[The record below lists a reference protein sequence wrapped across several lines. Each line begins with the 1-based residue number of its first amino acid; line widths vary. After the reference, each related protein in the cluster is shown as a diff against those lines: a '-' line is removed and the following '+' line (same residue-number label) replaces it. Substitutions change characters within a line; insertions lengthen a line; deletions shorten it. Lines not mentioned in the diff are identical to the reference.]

1 MSTAHVLAG
10 LGSVL
15 SSDGGIAGGATQDLY
30 ELSRPCEMLDYF
42 VSHSWRQGRWI
53 KLFALC
59 KHLHWAFAFAL
70 SVVALVVSAAAYF
83 TWAPEGLCTDRQP
96 ASVYIRASAV
106 VVVPG
111 VVFAVA
117 MLIGHRVPW
126 LGANPVAAVCS
137 QAAIVRCVERGW
149 RPNACVAVGTAA
161 YAGTLYPLI
170 AIIAGTT
177 VMQPHAGPLLPFSS
191 FALLVA
197 LVLGCWGPTWTAPG
211 ERRGGEAAAPLLAGA
226 E

>member
-1 MSTAHVLAG
+1 MMDGHSAGSLGTAHRRLEQIMVLERALRHDARDILRSVSTALVLAG

-30 ELSRPCEMLDYF
+30 ELSRPCETLDYF

-83 TWAPEGLCTDRQP
+83 TWAPDTLCTDRQP

-117 MLIGHRVPW
+117 MFLGHRVPF
-126 LGANPVAAVCS
+126 L
-137 QAAIVRCVERGW
+137 QADCFVDKLCIHQTDDRLKAKAIDSFDLYLRFSRRMIVLWSPPYMTRIWCVYE
-149 RPNACVAVGTAA
+149 
-161 YAGTLYPLI
+161 LSLI
-170 AIIAGTT
+170 HI
-177 VMQPHAGPLLPFSS
+177 
-191 FALLVA
+191 
-197 LVLGCWGPTWTAPG
+197 
-211 ERRGGEAAAPLLAGA
+211 
-226 E
+226 

>member
-1 MSTAHVLAG
+1 MCS
-10 LGSVL
+10 
-15 SSDGGIAGGATQDLY
+15 
-30 ELSRPCEMLDYF
+30 P
-42 VSHSWRQGRWI
+42 
-53 KLFALC
+53 
-59 KHLHWAFAFAL
+59 
-70 SVVALVVSAAAYF
+70 VSA
-83 TWAPEGLCTDRQP
+83 L
-96 ASVYIRASAV
+96 
-106 VVVPG
+106 
-111 VVFAVA
+111 
-117 MLIGHRVPW
+117 
-126 LGANPVAAVCS
+126 
-137 QAAIVRCVERGW
+137 W